1 MYRVKKYLSLTN
13 CITTANTVQ
22 MLPFQINLR
31 LGEPIYEQIVR
42 AVKRAVASGHLA
54 PGFRM
59 PSVRVMSG
67 ELSCKSE
74 YGAEGDQVLDRRGGA
89 GESSGAGQLC
99 GGEEGFGAVGE
110 RPKALLPIIERLLEE
125 AAHHGVSEEELIDL
139 IETQH
144 RKIHEDDH

>member
-1 MYRVKKYLSLTN
+1 
-13 CITTANTVQ
+13 

-42 AVKRAVASGHLA
+42 AVKRAVATGQLE

-67 ELSCKSE
+67 ELGVNPNTVQKAI
-74 YGAEGDQVLDRRGGA
+74 GRLI
-89 GESSGAGQLC
+89 
-99 GGEEGFGAVGE
+99 EEGVLESHPGQGSYVADRKASPRAE
-110 RPKALLPIIERLLEE
+110 KTKALRPIIERLLEE

-144 RKIHEDDH
+144 RKIHGNDH